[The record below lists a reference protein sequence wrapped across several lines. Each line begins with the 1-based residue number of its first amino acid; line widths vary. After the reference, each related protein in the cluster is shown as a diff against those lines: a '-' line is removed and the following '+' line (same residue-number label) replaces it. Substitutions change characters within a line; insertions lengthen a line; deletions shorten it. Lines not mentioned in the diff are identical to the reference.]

1 MSDIFL
7 LAIFRRFSIEIVSI
21 CELKIFAIFRCSIFS
36 CFVSWNG
43 NKKLF
48 QTWYETLISVAI
60 MWRTDG
66 EWESQWNMFGINKN
80 GSFAR
85 IILTQVRTE
94 YFKFDHS
101 LFVAATKKAVRMHC
115 IPQWTNRWTKWDARK
130 KKPRTIQPHFLIFAK
145 NFIYDIIFHNHHRK
159 LCAKQPNHTHIR
171 KWIIQQTIHM
181 RQMLKI
187 NVLLD
192 AFSWLLVFF
201 LLSKQCRNVIM
212 FMSRYFVVVKF
223 LQFQTAW
230 NGTKGIFIG
239 FMLNW

>member
-1 MSDIFL
+1 MLPSLIFGIWIHICDYQMPVCLNCISGCTQAVVKNFCRIFFL

-101 LFVAATKKAVRMHC
+101 LFVAATKEAVRMHC
-115 IPQWTNRWTKWDARK
+115 TPQRTNRWTKWDARK
-130 KKPRTIQPHFLIFAK
+130 KKTSK
-145 NFIYDIIFHNHHRK
+145 NNSTTFFD
-159 LCAKQPNHTHIR
+159 IR
-171 KWIIQQTIHM
+171 KEFYLWYHLSQSPPKALRKATKSHAYTNENE
-181 RQMLKI
+181 LY
-187 NVLLD
+187 
-192 AFSWLLVFF
+192 
-201 LLSKQCRNVIM
+201 SKQ
-212 FMSRYFVVVKF
+212 
-223 LQFQTAW
+223 
-230 NGTKGIFIG
+230 FICDRCWKE
-239 FMLNW
+239 MYCLMHLVDC